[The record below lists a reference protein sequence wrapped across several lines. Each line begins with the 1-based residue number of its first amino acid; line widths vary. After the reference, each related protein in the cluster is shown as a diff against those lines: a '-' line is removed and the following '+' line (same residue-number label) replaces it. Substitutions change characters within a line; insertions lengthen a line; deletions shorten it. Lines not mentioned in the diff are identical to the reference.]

1 MFCDVF
7 NKKQALKLLKGK
19 HIWFIGSSNMRAIY
33 KDLLWLITHGNIAPV
48 QSFQVRKINF
58 PCQMFK
64 KYVLNMQDIF
74 TTCKCTDFNIFH
86 KLFVFQNFDGVVSS

>member
-48 QSFQVRKINF
+48 QSFQVREINF
-58 PCQMFK
+58 RCQMFK
-64 KYVLNMQDIF
+64 NMQDIF
-74 TTCKCTDFNIFH
+74 TTIASVQSSIFFISFLSFKMSKDYNASVH
-86 KLFVFQNFDGVVSS
+86 K